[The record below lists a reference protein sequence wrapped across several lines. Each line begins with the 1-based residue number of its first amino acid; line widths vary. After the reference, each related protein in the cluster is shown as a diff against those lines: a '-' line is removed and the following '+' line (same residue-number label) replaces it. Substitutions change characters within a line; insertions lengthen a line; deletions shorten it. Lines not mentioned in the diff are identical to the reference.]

1 MRQHKGVIHAEQ
13 NVDLTSD
20 SNEKTL
26 VTIGMALAGKT
37 AVD

>member
-13 NVDLTSD
+13 NVDLPSH

-26 VTIGMALAGKT
+26 VSIGMALAGKT
-37 AVD
+37 ALD